1 MHHNFAPATSRIGA
15 AVMSSPQAART
26 ASATAGNRTD
36 DQAPVK
42 ALPVQAFDEYGF
54 PLDLTPQQ
62 AKARQE
68 CIAAQRKQEEKWLK
82 YTKAGQLPPMEKLKK
97 LCRKVRQ
104 HYSKRLWSGGQLAG

>member
-1 MHHNFAPATSRIGA
+1 MN
-15 AVMSSPQAART
+15 
-26 ASATAGNRTD
+26 
-36 DQAPVK
+36 

-82 YTKAGQLPPMEKLKK
+82 YAKAGQLPAMEKLKK
-97 LCRKVRQ
+97 LCRKVGHHSAKGCCWR
-104 HYSKRLWSGGQLAG
+104 SSGRLCTVRRLSSQGEAETALQEGVA